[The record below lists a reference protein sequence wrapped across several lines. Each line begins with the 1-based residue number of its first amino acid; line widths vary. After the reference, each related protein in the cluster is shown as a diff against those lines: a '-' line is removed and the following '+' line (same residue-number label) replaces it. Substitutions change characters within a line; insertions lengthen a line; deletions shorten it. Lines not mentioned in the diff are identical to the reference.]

1 MQRKILSF
9 LVKQSKTKLTDRGN
23 LALVDEFM
31 TGVEFTKVMNK
42 KLPLPGSGRGI
53 NYSDYVRTWFTILQ
67 TVEDI

>member
-31 TGVEFTKVMNK
+31 IGVEFTKVMNK
-42 KLPLPGSGRGI
+42 NFHYLVQG
-53 NYSDYVRTWFTILQ
+53 
-67 TVEDI
+67 VE